1 MGRVPD
7 TVTKNRWLLKTKTE
21 KFSPLDCLLSL
32 ESVGDPW
39 CIFGSGGVSKPVE
52 TEDGSLAD
60 LATTE
65 LELGGASTG
74 PSGT

>member
-1 MGRVPD
+1 MGRVPG
-7 TVTKNRWLLKTKTE
+7 TVTKNCWVLKTKIE
-21 KFSPLDCLLSL
+21 KFSPVDCLLSL

-39 CIFGSGGVSKPVE
+39 CISGSGGVSKPVE

-60 LATTE
+60 LATIE
-65 LELGGASTG
+65 LELGEASTG